1 MHEYHFTQDLD
12 HWMGSQ
18 NRVAWPWGLFYH
30 LKQDNLIEMSSKYMT
45 AQSRIEINLFIKIM
59 PFCCKAI

>member
-30 LKQDNLIEMSSKYMT
+30 LKRDNLIEQLNPELK
-45 AQSRIEINLFIKIM
+45 
-59 PFCCKAI
+59 